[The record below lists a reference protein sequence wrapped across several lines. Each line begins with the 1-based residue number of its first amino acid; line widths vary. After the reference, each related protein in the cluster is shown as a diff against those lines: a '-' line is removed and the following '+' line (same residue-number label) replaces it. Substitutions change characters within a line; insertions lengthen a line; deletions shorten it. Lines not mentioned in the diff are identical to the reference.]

1 MTHSLPDR
9 DDLPTF
15 TARSPADLLA
25 MAPWLLG
32 FHPEDSVVVL
42 TFGVPGGCFHARVDL
57 PAATAGQRQ
66 VAELLLEALGR
77 HHVPRVALLVY
88 SDDPGRSRSQAG
100 LLLDALLSAG
110 VEVVDLLRADGRR
123 WWSWPDF
130 DGAGTPYD
138 LSSHPFTAQRVLAGD
153 VVLRSRREV
162 AQGLVGPP
170 DPATAQTAEECLD
183 RITGAL
189 HDGSGAGLLRAEARW
204 VQRRLRRH
212 LRDGRPLAAPDAGR
226 LLALSSVVPVRDV
239 AWSEMTRRTARSH
252 VALWRDLVRRCPPAL
267 LPPAASLLAFA
278 AWLAGDGALA
288 WCAVD
293 RALEHDA
300 DYSMAHRV
308 ADCLAGAVP
317 PSVWSPVPEGELPVF
332 ADSV

>member
-1 MTHSLPDR
+1 MTPPVPDH
-9 DDLPTF
+9 DDLPTY

-57 PAATAGQRQ
+57 AATTAEQRQ
-66 VAELLLEALGR
+66 VSELILEALGR
-77 HHVPRVALLVY
+77 HHVPRVAILVY
-88 SDDPGRSRSQAG
+88 SDDPARSRSQAG
-100 LLLDALLSAG
+100 MLLDGLLSAG

-123 WWSWPDF
+123 WWSWPQF
-130 DGAGTPYD
+130 DTSGTPYD

-153 VVLRSRREV
+153 VVLGSRREV
-162 AQGLVGPP
+162 AESLAGPP
-170 DPATAQTAEECLD
+170 DPATAQAAEEYVD
-183 RITGAL
+183 RIAGVL
-189 HDGSGAGLLRAEARW
+189 HDGGDPAMLRAEARW

-212 LRDGRPLAAPDAGR
+212 LRDGRPLPPSDAGR

-293 RALEHDA
+293 RALERDA

-332 ADSV
+332 ADSP